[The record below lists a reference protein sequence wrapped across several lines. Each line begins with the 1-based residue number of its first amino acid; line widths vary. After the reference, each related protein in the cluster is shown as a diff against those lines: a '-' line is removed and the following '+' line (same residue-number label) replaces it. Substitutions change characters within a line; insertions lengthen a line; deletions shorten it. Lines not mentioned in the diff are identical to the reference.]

1 MHKPIQPLLISTN
14 DIDGGAAR
22 ATYRLHRSLQ
32 AIDIPS
38 QMLVQNKQSV
48 DSTVIAQKATISKV
62 GAMLNHLPLHPY
74 RDRSR
79 TMFSAQWFPD
89 PVVAKVAQLQ
99 PDLVHLH
106 WVCNGY
112 MQIESL
118 AKFNRPLVWTL
129 HDMWPFTGGCHYSQ
143 SCDRYTQT
151 CGKCPLLKS
160 QYELDA
166 SRWIW
171 QRKAKTYQ
179 ALNLTVVAPSQW
191 MADCARS
198 SKLFQN
204 IRIEI
209 IPHGLDTNT
218 FKPIEQT
225 VARHLLNLPL
235 NQQLVLFGAGSGAVG
250 DPRKGFHLLQTAL
263 QDLRQTGWGDRLELV
278 IFGASQADQPIEF
291 GFKAHYLGRFH
302 DDIALALV
310 YAAADVMIVPSMQ
323 EAFGQTASEALAC
336 GTPVIA
342 FKSTGVQ
349 DIVAHQQDGY
359 LATPFDSSDLAK
371 GIAWVLADA
380 ERQKQLR
387 HQARQK
393 AETEFALTLQAERYL
408 NLFHEVLKN
417 S

>member
-1 MHKPIQPLLISTN
+1 MPKPIKPLLISTN

-22 ATYRLHRSLQ
+22 ATYRLHQSLQ

-38 QMLVQNKQSV
+38 HMLVQNKQSV
-48 DSTVIAQKATISKV
+48 DSTVMAQKAVIAKV
-62 GAMLNHLPLHPY
+62 GAMLNDLPLRPY

-112 MQIESL
+112 LQIESL
-118 AKFNRPLVWTL
+118 AKFKKPLVWTL

-143 SCDRYTQT
+143 TCDRYTHT
-151 CGKCPLLKS
+151 CGKCPWLKS
-160 QYELDA
+160 QHELDA

-204 IRIEI
+204 VRVEI
-209 IPHGLDTNT
+209 IPHGLDTTT
-218 FKPIEQT
+218 FKPIEQS
-225 VARHLLNLPL
+225 VARRLLNLPPDK
-235 NQQLVLFGAGSGAVG
+235 QLVLFGAGSGAVG
-250 DPRKGFHLLQTAL
+250 DPRKGFHLLQAALRAL
-263 QDLRQTGWGDRLELV
+263 QQTGWSDRLELV
-278 IFGASQADQPIEF
+278 IFGATQADQPIEF
-291 GFKAHYLGRFH
+291 GFKSHYLGRFH

-310 YAAADVMIVPSMQ
+310 YSAADVMIVPSMQ
-323 EAFGQTASEALAC
+323 EAFGQTASESLSC

-342 FKSTGVQ
+342 FQSTGVQ

-359 LATPFDSSDLAK
+359 LATPFDSDDLAR

-380 ERQKQLR
+380 ERHQQLR
-387 HQARQK
+387 DRARQK
-393 AETEFALTLQAERYL
+393 AETEFTLTLQAKRYL
-408 NLFHEVLKN
+408 ALFHEILAN